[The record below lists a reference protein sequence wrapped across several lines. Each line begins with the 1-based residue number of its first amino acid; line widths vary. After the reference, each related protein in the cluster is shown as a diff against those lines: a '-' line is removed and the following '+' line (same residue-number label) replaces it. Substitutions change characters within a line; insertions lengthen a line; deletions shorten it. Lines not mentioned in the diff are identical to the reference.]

1 MATLTI
7 ATPTA
12 GSVGSSYAQNVGRA
26 AHALLAAL
34 FAVAPRA
41 EQPAKARQA
50 REDISLYRL
59 YRLSGSDSLM
69 PNLKQ
74 ELDMIARRQA

>member
-26 AHALLAAL
+26 ARALLDAL
-34 FAVAPRA
+34 FAVTPRA
-41 EQPAKARQA
+41 AQPAKARRA
-50 REDISLYRL
+50 SNDVSLSRL
-59 YRLSGSDSLM
+59 YRMSGSDSVM
-69 PNLKQ
+69 PNLVQ
-74 ELDMIARRQA
+74 ELDMIAKRQP

>member
-26 AHALLAAL
+26 ARALLAAL
-34 FAVAPRA
+34 FTVTPRA

-50 REDISLYRL
+50 REDVSLLRL
-59 YRLSGSDSLM
+59 YRMSGTDAVM
-69 PNLKQ
+69 PNLAQ
-74 ELDMIARRQA
+74 ELDMIARRDA